1 MMHFLNDISVEELF
15 TVSTGLNVVSSFHFS
30 QDSQELL
37 SEAAGVQIHVLRST
51 EELAAALAEAE
62 VLCGYELPAHW
73 RQLAP
78 QLLWL
83 PSGGAGV
90 ASLGPTGVL
99 DAGCKLSLTTAAAM

>member
-62 VLCGYELPAHW
+62 VLCGYELPANW
-73 RQLAP
+73 RELAP
-78 QLLWL
+78 PL
-83 PSGGAGV
+83 PWRAFWGAGGV
-90 ASLGPTGVL
+90 SFGASLGFG
-99 DAGCKLSLTTAAAM
+99 SRI